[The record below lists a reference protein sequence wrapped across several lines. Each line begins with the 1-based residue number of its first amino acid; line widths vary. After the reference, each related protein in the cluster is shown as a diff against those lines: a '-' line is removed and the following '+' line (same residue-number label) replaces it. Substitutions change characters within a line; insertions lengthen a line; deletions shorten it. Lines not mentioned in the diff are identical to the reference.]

1 MQLAQ
6 STSLPA
12 ESNLAAL
19 LFPSATLS
27 AGPTPATMACGVG
40 FEGGFDTLLPEGP
53 NLPAASVC
61 PAAELPIDLRG
72 GVPLAFM
79 AGAPKSVESEV
90 IAGRPGL
97 TLPISGL
104 VEEVEPLEGDAPVD
118 ATKIGPRASQRSARL
133 TAQRLGP
140 DREID
145 MPVDSSPHRVADV
158 VAVTQLGFVSVAPIE
173 TPLLGD
179 ELIAETPDETPLED
193 SGTEEED
200 FVQWGG
206 SAWSEPR
213 PLAGAPTR
221 AGSVKRLSAEAA
233 DVQPPPAFEPRHPI
247 SSPAALSPALSDAS
261 EKISSLRLESSPLS
275 AGPVEGNTAETG
287 QISVTSEEQSAA
299 GLAFADP
306 DLKRGLNLPRR
317 GWEKTA
323 ATPYPVDLEQS
334 GQDSDSGKTFVTS
347 DEELFTPRRSLTG
360 TEVAKPEPI
369 MPAPHFSSPTQQL
382 KNDAAPA
389 PIAAPSGLAERVE
402 SHNVLALALDG
413 VSSAHEAVEVVL
425 RTADRLSSLVHKS
438 VRLEFAVGGE
448 KLDVRVELRANEV
461 LTTFHT
467 ESAELRTALAS
478 EWQGV
483 TASAGQGERTL
494 RILPA
499 QFGSSEQNAANSFS
513 GDASSRHREPQHQ
526 AQPDTSHA
534 FGSGVRGRSG
544 RDSGAAVETPAFAT
558 AFAAPGTALHL
569 HTLA

>member
-6 STSLPA
+6 STSLA
-12 ESNLAAL
+12 ADSNLATL
-19 LFPSATLS
+19 LFPSASLS
-27 AGPTPATMACGVG
+27 AGPTPTNMPCGVV
-40 FEGGFDTLLPEGP
+40 FEGGFDTLLPEAA
-53 NLPAASVC
+53 NLPVASVC

-79 AGAPKSVESEV
+79 AGAPKSVGSNV
-90 IAGRPGL
+90 VTGKPAL
-97 TLPISGL
+97 TLPISDL
-104 VEEVEPLEGDAPVD
+104 EEVELVESEAPVD
-118 ATKIGPRASQRSARL
+118 TTKIGPRASRLSARL
-133 TAQRLGP
+133 TPPSVGP
-140 DREID
+140 DRELD
-145 MPVDSSPHRVADV
+145 RSVDSSPDRRSEV
-158 VAVTQLGFVSVAPIE
+158 VAVAQLGFVPVAPLE
-173 TPLLGD
+173 TALLGD
-179 ELIAETPDETPLED
+179 DLVTETAEESP
-193 SGTEEED
+193 TEEFGAEEET
-200 FVQWGG
+200 FAQWGG

-213 PLAGAPTR
+213 ALAVAPTQ
-221 AGSVKRLSAEAA
+221 AGPVKALSTEAA
-233 DVQPPPAFEPRHPI
+233 EVQPPPAFEPRHPI
-247 SSPAALSPALSDAS
+247 SSPSALSPELPDAS
-261 EKISSLRLESSPLS
+261 EKISSQRHESSPVS
-275 AGPVEGNTAETG
+275 AGPVEGNAAATG
-287 QISVTSEEQSAA
+287 QISVASEEQAVVV
-299 GLAFADP
+299 LAFADS

-323 ATPYPVDLEQS
+323 ATPPPVDSEQFE
-334 GQDSDSGKTFVTS
+334 QDSDSVKSFVTP
-347 DEELFTPRRSLTG
+347 DEELFAARRSLAG
-360 TEVAKPEPI
+360 TEVAKPEPN

-534 FGSGVRGRSG
+534 FSSGVRGRSG
-544 RDSGAAVETPAFAT
+544 RGSRAAVEAPALAT